1 MFFQLDSD
9 VGNKVTG
16 MGLDLMRMRSRDPR
30 AILVPVGIPRLVSM
44 KPLEEP
50 WLRSS
55 HLTVNRDWGFALQVL
70 FDGHFSQDL
79 FFHRVTSWVG
89 LMRNIIN
96 QFYPQGNRCI
106 GTKTHIKGKRCSG
119 TSG

>member
-9 VGNKVTG
+9 VGNKFTG
-16 MGLDLMRMRSRDPR
+16 IGLDLMRMRSRNPR
-30 AILVPVGIPRLVSM
+30 AILVPIGIPRVVST
-44 KPLEEP
+44 KPFEEP
-50 WLRSS
+50 WLRSC
-55 HLTVNRDWGFALQVL
+55 HLTINRDWGFALQVL

-89 LMRNIIN
+89 FIGNIIN

-106 GTKTHIKGKRCSG
+106 GAKTDIRVNDVLALVS
-119 TSG
+119 